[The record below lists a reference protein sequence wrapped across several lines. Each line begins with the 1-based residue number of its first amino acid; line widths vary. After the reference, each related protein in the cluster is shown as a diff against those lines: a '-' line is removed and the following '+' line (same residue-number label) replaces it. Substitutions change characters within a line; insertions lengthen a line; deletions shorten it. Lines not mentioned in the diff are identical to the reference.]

1 MMMEEIGI
9 QEAANRELLETWSSL
24 EKEFVEKAVLDA
36 GLLEQVK
43 RTLMQN
49 DEMVFQT
56 EEAVNTGFDARTEV
70 AISFARLV
78 VTDRMRVGKTHVELL
93 KQHFSEEEI
102 VVLCA
107 FIHLSNA
114 SSQFRR
120 TMNLLATPALQQQEN
135 IFNRHIEGLDGHVVP
150 PVPTGESPYT
160 SPVHLKKEIMSE
172 MPLEDFRNISDQLQE
187 IIILQKGSFID
198 SKNREGKIIALYDL
212 YDFFVEVTF
221 EMVQKRITRIQ
232 MLEEDE
238 KIKKWK

>member
-1 MMMEEIGI
+1 MEEIGA
-9 QEAANRELLETWSSL
+9 QEANRKLLETWSSL
-24 EKEFVEKAVLDA
+24 EKEFIEKAVLDA

-43 RTLMQN
+43 RILMQK
-49 DEMVFQT
+49 DEMLLQT
-56 EEAVNTGFDARTEV
+56 QQAVNTGFEVRTEV

-78 VTDRMRVGKTHVELL
+78 VTDRMLVGKTHVELL

-120 TMNLLATPALQQQEN
+120 TMNLLATPASKQQEN

-150 PVPTGESPYT
+150 PVQTGESPYT
-160 SPVHLKKEIMSE
+160 SPVLLKKEIMSE
-172 MPLEDFRNISDQLQE
+172 MSLEDFRHLSGQLQE

-198 SKNREGKIIALYDL
+198 SKNREGKVIALNDL

-221 EMVQKRITRIQ
+221 EIVKKRITGIQ

-238 KIKKWK
+238 KIKKWE

>member
-1 MMMEEIGI
+1 MEEIGA
-9 QEAANRELLETWSSL
+9 QEANRKLLETWSSL
-24 EKEFVEKAVLDA
+24 EKEFIEKAVLDA

-43 RTLMQN
+43 RILMQK
-49 DEMVFQT
+49 DEMLLQT
-56 EEAVNTGFDARTEV
+56 QQAVNTGFEVRTEV

-78 VTDRMRVGKTHVELL
+78 VTDRMLVGKTHVELL

-120 TMNLLATPALQQQEN
+120 TMNLLATPASKQQEN

-150 PVPTGESPYT
+150 PVQTGESPYT
-160 SPVHLKKEIMSE
+160 SPVLLKKEIMSE
-172 MPLEDFRNISDQLQE
+172 MSLEDFRHLSGQLQE

-198 SKNREGKIIALYDL
+198 SKNREGKVIALYDL

-221 EMVQKRITRIQ
+221 EIVKKRITGIQ

-238 KIKKWK
+238 KIKKWE